1 MVDVTWPGGQ
11 KIQVK
16 AETVIRIRRARP
28 LIDGPNGKSQVYWLQ
43 RDLFEEEAAWIA
55 SAVSA
60 ELAVKPKPD
69 LPALGQVSSPDN
81 SPIWFSGA
89 VAMGPMYVVPA
100 NRGNGANSS
109 LMINNMR
116 QVVTNTPEEVAEI
129 VRKSGGQVMPIR
141 RDITAG
147 TASLEAIRRLLNE
160 NRVWDADLLIGL
172 IPPPP
177 TM

>member
-11 KIQVK
+11 KIQIK

-43 RDLFEEEAAWIA
+43 RDLFDEEPEWIA

-60 ELAVKPKPD
+60 ELVAISKPS
-69 LPALGQVSSPDN
+69 LGKVNSPDN

-89 VAMGPMYVVPA
+89 VAMGPMYVVPV

-109 LMINNMR
+109 LMINNML

-129 VRKSGGQVMPIR
+129 VEKCGGQVMPIR

-147 TASLEAIRRLLNE
+147 TMSLDAIQKLLKE
-160 NRVWDADLLIGL
+160 NRVWDADLLINL
-172 IPPPP
+172 IPSPP

>member
-1 MVDVTWPGGQ
+1 
-11 KIQVK
+11 
-16 AETVIRIRRARP
+16 
-28 LIDGPNGKSQVYWLQ
+28 
-43 RDLFEEEAAWIA
+43 
-55 SAVSA
+55 
-60 ELAVKPKPD
+60 
-69 LPALGQVSSPDN
+69 
-81 SPIWFSGA
+81 
-89 VAMGPMYVVPA
+89 MGPMYVVPA

-109 LMINNMR
+109 LMINNML